1 MTCLEDCYMLPL
13 ETKLNFETISEIK
26 DQGYSRIP
34 VFREERTEIVHILFA
49 KDLLFIDPDDEVNRI
64 WTLPPHHSEK
74 DLITLILQECLETER
89 RMFDLVT
96 LQ

>member
-1 MTCLEDCYMLPL
+1 M
-13 ETKLNFETISEIK
+13 
-26 DQGYSRIP
+26 
-34 VFREERTEIVHILFA
+34 
-49 KDLLFIDPDDEVNRI
+49 I

-89 RMFDLVT
+89 RMFDLRRMFDFVT